1 MADKVVSR
9 RTSLYGD
16 HLRILGLAA
25 SDAPLTESQRAESQR
40 LDNLD
45 LPRLVL
51 PPRKKNLPQWLDGIM
66 APRGMVATVAVVCSL
81 LILVIRLQTPQDQL
95 TPKGSVRVA
104 VFWDRGGKVSPFTAE
119 SQLQDGDRIG
129 ASVTAAEESV
139 AYWVVSDAQFNII
152 SDPND
157 IHASRLNLAP
167 GVPQE
172 FAASFTLVAP
182 NQGEHLIVIVC
193 PKGDNKTLESGD
205 RVGTVFDQSF
215 VSKLIAKGQLEAS
228 NCMYAGYKLRG
239 MPK

>member
-1 MADKVVSR
+1 MADKIVSR

-16 HLRILGLAA
+16 HLRILNL
-25 SDAPLTESQRAESQR
+25 SDSDSPLTENQKVESQR
-40 LDNLD
+40 LDHLD
-45 LPRLVL
+45 LPRLTL

-66 APRGMVATVAVVCSL
+66 APRGMMATVAVVCTL
-81 LILVIRLQTPQDQL
+81 LVLVVRLQTPEDRL
-95 TPKGSVRVA
+95 TPKGSVRVS
-104 VFWDRGGKVSPFTAE
+104 VYWDRGGKVSPFTAE

-139 AYWVVSDAQFNII
+139 AYWVVSDANFKII
-152 SDPND
+152 SDPSD
-157 IHASRLNLAP
+157 IHSSRLNLAP
-167 GVPQE
+167 GVPQN

-193 PKGDNKTLESGD
+193 PKGDNKTSESGD
-205 RVGTVFDQSF
+205 RVGTVFDQAF

-239 MPK
+239 IPK